1 MSWNQSSIELLT
13 KSSGQYR
20 STNSGPW
27 EETHMN
33 QLESSKRGG
42 INDFDSNHS
51 IDIATGLINNG
62 IMRDV
67 GNRVNDTMLKQ
78 EMIILNT
85 DSIDAV
91 KGIIEETNVSRIFFS
106 QKNIDVI
113 QNTIR
118 YYVHKISG
126 ELISNQSHEQLFIIM
141 RSIAL
146 QFGNFVTN
154 NPIIEVKRLNKK
166 VIDKCVNNIFTE
178 LKQYMG
184 YVDDLTRL
192 HVPLD
197 NPHYANKN
205 NFTYDMS
212 NLPQ

>member
-67 GNRVNDTMLKQ
+67 GNRV
-78 EMIILNT
+78 
-85 DSIDAV
+85 
-91 KGIIEETNVSRIFFS
+91 
-106 QKNIDVI
+106 
-113 QNTIR
+113 
-118 YYVHKISG
+118 
-126 ELISNQSHEQLFIIM
+126 
-141 RSIAL
+141 
-146 QFGNFVTN
+146 
-154 NPIIEVKRLNKK
+154 
-166 VIDKCVNNIFTE
+166 
-178 LKQYMG
+178 
-184 YVDDLTRL
+184 
-192 HVPLD
+192 
-197 NPHYANKN
+197 
-205 NFTYDMS
+205 
-212 NLPQ
+212 